1 MIPLEIQQALAFVAS
16 YDPSLVQSAL
26 PPPSAGSVAVDSE
39 PGSSRPATTEP
50 APKPR
55 VEWPKSAPL
64 KAVANLQDLLA
75 VSREAAAAKQASP
88 PHKSGKSPKI
98 DLDFDA
104 VADEE
109 DMPAELAAV
118 ATAALESGGDVFEA
132 LQEAARDLEERSA
145 TRCVE
150 APIAAPHGRVGGDG
164 PAAAVKARRALLA
177 TLEKLVDGDGAI
189 GEARRRGR
197 RSRPR
202 KAGMRSFAKVE
213 AEREIRALDKL
224 QDIHD
229 TEENPMLDP
238 DVRIEASYR
247 LKMADLENAELPPDL
262 RPKPPGAGDEK
273 KLERRHAGV
282 SRDKKSR

>member
-1 MIPLEIQQALAFVAS
+1 MTRHAARVALLETVQGAFMS
-16 YDPSLVQSAL
+16 GQRRRD
-26 PPPSAGSVAVDSE
+26 
-39 PGSSRPATTEP
+39 R
-50 APKPR
+50 
-55 VEWPKSAPL
+55 
-64 KAVANLQDLLA
+64 LA
-75 VSREAAAAKQASP
+75 VEGLR
-88 PHKSGKSPKI
+88 
-98 DLDFDA
+98 DLA
-104 VADEE
+104 YANEE
-109 DMPAELAAV
+109 RAGGLGIELAAARGGARPSTAHAAVPPVLVAV
-118 ATAALESGGDVFEA
+118 ATDALSCHGDPVDAMSAWILQRANDPLPDVTELEASKLRSLLLTAAS
-132 LQEAARDLEERSA
+132 AATE
-145 TRCVE
+145 
-150 APIAAPHGRVGGDG
+150 

-189 GEARRRGR
+189 GEALGP
-197 RSRPR
+197 PR
-202 KAGMRSFAKVE
+202 TPKPPAKSAGMRSFAKVE

-282 SRDKKSR
+282 SRDKK